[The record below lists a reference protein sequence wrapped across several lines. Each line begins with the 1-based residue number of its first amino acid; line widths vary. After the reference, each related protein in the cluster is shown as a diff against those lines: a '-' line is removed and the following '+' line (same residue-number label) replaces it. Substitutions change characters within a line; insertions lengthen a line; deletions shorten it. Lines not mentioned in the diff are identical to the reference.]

1 MIQANCRD
9 RLTGDDFAFVIKTLA
24 HSPEA
29 SVSLV
34 ELLTDAESRDSVLD
48 HDQLASA
55 IVSQSGQLSISA
67 QLYFYVLSRRVL
79 RQAGLE
85 ERGLADYVASLL
97 EQFSRTSRLS
107 APGQEAAHGVTYLC
121 DLLSALQ
128 TADSSRAF
136 LLRTHA
142 GDYALF
148 LTGIFHEAVERRS
161 RRGAP
166 GASYY
171 QDVGRSS
178 YRLAAQHTVARRCGL
193 TPIYE
198 QLADDFPRVRGALNE
213 LSDCLLNLD
222 DDAHLPPGLAL
233 QN

>member
-9 RLTGDDFAFVIKTLA
+9 RLTGDDFAFVTKTLA
-24 HSPEA
+24 TSPEA
-29 SVSLV
+29 GVSLV
-34 ELLTDAESRDSVLD
+34 ELLTDAESRDAVLD
-48 HDQLASA
+48 HECLAGA
-55 IVSQSGQLSISA
+55 ILSQGGHLSISA

-85 ERGLADYVASLL
+85 QRPLADYVASLL

-107 APGQEAAHGVTYLC
+107 APGQEAVHGVTYLC
-121 DLLSALQ
+121 DLLTALQ

-171 QDVGRSS
+171 QDVGRSN
-178 YRLAAQHTVARRCGL
+178 YRLASQHAVARRCGL
-193 TPIYE
+193 APIYE

-213 LSDCLLNLD
+213 LADRLLNLD
-222 DDAHLPPGLAL
+222 DDTHAQPGLAL
-233 QN
+233 LS